1 MRQTRRVVLGLVW
14 LGLLAS
20 GLTARAEEKESAWD
34 AIPAD
39 AAVVVRLKAP
49 KATTERVAGF
59 VDMVQP
65 GMGNNVRTQA
75 KMIGLAILNPTLEG
89 VDMTKDWYMA
99 VFAPSENRPDTT
111 PTMLYIIPAIDVKAM
126 EEGLGGEVK
135 FVVHGDFGVYSQ
147 SSELVESVEEF
158 LKGEDEGAGDE
169 IDDKSLAAFE
179 KGDLSAWVNVGG
191 LTEEFA
197 DKLTEAKEKIGEQIE
212 NQPGSEGTQELSK
225 KMISGFFDV
234 IGDIEGLVAT
244 VVVEKQG
251 VTIEEFVVAKD
262 ESGAAKFFAK
272 SAPDALSML
281 SSLPGGQLGYM
292 GGKFDVQT
300 MMEWS
305 GSLIESVEGGDE
317 QKEAMKKMIEAM
329 KGIKF
334 GPFVA
339 GMKLGDLES
348 GLLRVSSLGQVSPVD
363 KFKALM
369 KQQAEDPSM
378 VQTVEGLEMKVEY
391 TEKAETIAGTPV
403 DLYKMTVEQKDD
415 APPQAEMQ
423 KRLLD
428 AMYGPNGMTGRYA
441 FLKDQLVYVIGGESA
456 DMEAALASAQTP
468 AKPGAGFAAT
478 RAKLGEK
485 ANLLFMVDLPNLVA
499 SGAKIASTA
508 GLVPMQID
516 SDLIEGLELKES
528 FTGFSAGADGATAR
542 AVTYIPVDQ
551 VKGFV
556 KMAFAYFALQAGQQ

>member
-1 MRQTRRVVLGLVW
+1 MRQTRLVGLGVVW
-14 LGLLAS
+14 LGLMAS
-20 GLTARAEEKESAWD
+20 GLTARAEEKETAWD

-65 GMGNNVRTQA
+65 GMGNNIRTQA
-75 KMIGLAILNPTLEG
+75 KVIGLAILNPTLEG

-99 VFAPSENRPDTT
+99 IFAPAEGSPE
-111 PTMLYIIPAIDVKAM
+111 PTMLYIIPATDVKAM

-135 FVVHGDFGVYSQ
+135 FVAHGDFGVYSQ

-197 DKLTEAKEKIGEQIE
+197 DKLQEAREQAEQQVE
-212 NQPGSEGTQELSK
+212 NQPGAEGTQEIAK
-225 KMISGFFDV
+225 KFVGGFFDV
-234 IGDIEGLVAT
+234 VGDIEGLVAT

-262 ESGAAKFFAK
+262 DSGAAKFLAK
-272 SAPDALSML
+272 STPDTLAML
-281 SSLPGGQLGYM
+281 SSLPAGQIGYM

-300 MMEWS
+300 LMEWS
-305 GSLIESVEGGDE
+305 GSLIESMEGADE
-317 QKEAMKKMIEAM
+317 QKESAKKMIEAM

-334 GPFVA
+334 GTFVA
-339 GMKLGDLES
+339 GMKLGDLET
-348 GLLRVSSLGQVSPVD
+348 GLLRVASLGQVSPVD

-378 VQTVEGLEMKVEY
+378 LQSVEGLEMKVEY

-415 APPQAEMQ
+415 APPQAEIQ
-423 KRLLD
+423 KRMLD
-428 AMYGPNGMTGRYA
+428 AMYGPGGMVGRYA
-441 FLKDQLVYVIGGESA
+441 FLKDQLVYVIGGESS
-456 DMEAALASAQTP
+456 DMEAALTSAKTP
-468 AKPGAGFAAT
+468 AKPSAGFAAT

-485 ANLLFMVDLPNLVA
+485 ANLLFMVDLPKLVA
-499 SGAKIASTA
+499 TGAQIGSTA
-508 GLVPMQID
+508 GLVPVQID
-516 SDLIEGLELKES
+516 NDLIEGLELKES
-528 FTGFSAGADGATAR
+528 YTGFAAGADGATAR

-556 KMAFAYFALQAGQQ
+556 KMAFAYFALQAGQN